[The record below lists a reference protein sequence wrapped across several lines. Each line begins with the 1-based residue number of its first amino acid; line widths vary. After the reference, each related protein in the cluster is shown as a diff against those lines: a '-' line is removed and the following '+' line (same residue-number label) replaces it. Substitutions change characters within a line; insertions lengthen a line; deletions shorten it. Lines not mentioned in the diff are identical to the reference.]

1 MGKIAGKLIDAE
13 TKEPLAAANIM
24 LEETRLGA
32 SSDLDGEYYILNIS
46 PGLYTVTA
54 SVVGYSTQRI
64 TGVWVRSG
72 RTTWLNL
79 ELEPSIMEMEA
90 VTVSWKQP
98 PVDIQET
105 SMRSTVRGE
114 AMEEL
119 PVETVER
126 ILEVQAGAT
135 TDASGEL
142 HLRGGRSGEIVY
154 YIDGQKVEDPIDGQ
168 SPLFINREAVEELS
182 VLSGTFNAE
191 YGDAMSGVVQIITKE
206 GGDKINI
213 NMEYLSPMVNSSP
226 YREDDWVRSESDA
239 VRDPATG
246 KSLYEK
252 NSVSDEPENIL
263 PAPGRMHLSLSG
275 PLEAIDNATFF
286 ASGVVRNE
294 NDYLPFG
301 FDQER
306 SLAGKIAWS
315 YGKGG
320 KLAVSGG
327 WGWQRYQN
335 YSHTWKYVPEHYHNH
350 FLEDGRL
357 DGRWTH
363 SPSRNFYFNLR
374 AGIHRQWHDVKVFE
388 EWEDYLTAGYQPKDF
403 TFAQYFYDENDWS
416 DTWRE
421 SKTTTLSLGGDATY
435 QWGNQHQFKGG
446 AEGRFLEIDMLDIR
460 EMDIG
465 LDSLPTGVIDT
476 YSEKPIELSAYI
488 QDKIELSYLIVNAGV
503 RWDYVDP
510 RTKGWSNPEDPESG
524 LVNAPVSQ
532 QVSPRLGLA
541 HPINDRMSLYFAYG
555 HFFQYPHYAS
565 LFMNSVDLEPDTLA
579 GRSFD
584 AVGNRMLKPQRTVA
598 YEVGLKG
605 NLTDDV
611 GFTATAYFKDI
622 TDLVGTKQVRVGA
635 KYNYALFRNIDYAS
649 VVGVEIGL
657 TRRMKDGWSIEGNY
671 TYSVAKGNSSEPLEG
686 FWNAYYEQPEARQEY
701 YLDFDRR
708 HSLNAMLVWRSGRN
722 GTGSGLIDLLK
733 SDVTLGVLASW
744 SSGLPYTPYTGAGEA
759 LAMTNSARMDPTATV
774 DIRFSKTLAK
784 EPAQFTLLVYMDNL
798 FDFTN
803 DLRVNSRTG
812 EPWESPV
819 VSNEIAFDQLH
830 DPSKVDQPRIVKVGV
845 KVDI

>member
-1 MGKIAGKLIDAE
+1 
-13 TKEPLAAANIM
+13 
-24 LEETRLGA
+24 
-32 SSDLDGEYYILNIS
+32 
-46 PGLYTVTA
+46 
-54 SVVGYSTQRI
+54 
-64 TGVWVRSG
+64 
-72 RTTWLNL
+72 
-79 ELEPSIMEMEA
+79 
-90 VTVSWKQP
+90 
-98 PVDIQET
+98 
-105 SMRSTVRGE
+105 
-114 AMEEL
+114 
-119 PVETVER
+119 
-126 ILEVQAGAT
+126 
-135 TDASGEL
+135 
-142 HLRGGRSGEIVY
+142 
-154 YIDGQKVEDPIDGQ
+154 
-168 SPLFINREAVEELS
+168 
-182 VLSGTFNAE
+182 
-191 YGDAMSGVVQIITKE
+191 
-206 GGDKINI
+206 
-213 NMEYLSPMVNSSP
+213 
-226 YREDDWVRSESDA
+226 
-239 VRDPATG
+239 
-246 KSLYEK
+246 
-252 NSVSDEPENIL
+252 
-263 PAPGRMHLSLSG
+263 
-275 PLEAIDNATFF
+275 
-286 ASGVVRNE
+286 
-294 NDYLPFG
+294 
-301 FDQER
+301 
-306 SLAGKIAWS
+306 
-315 YGKGG
+315 
-320 KLAVSGG
+320 
-327 WGWQRYQN
+327 
-335 YSHTWKYVPEHYHNH
+335 
-350 FLEDGRL
+350 
-357 DGRWTH
+357 
-363 SPSRNFYFNLR
+363 
-374 AGIHRQWHDVKVFE
+374 
-388 EWEDYLTAGYQPKDF
+388 
-403 TFAQYFYDENDWS
+403 
-416 DTWRE
+416 
-421 SKTTTLSLGGDATY
+421 
-435 QWGNQHQFKGG
+435 
-446 AEGRFLEIDMLDIR
+446 
-460 EMDIG
+460 
-465 LDSLPTGVIDT
+465 
-476 YSEKPIELSAYI
+476 
-488 QDKIELSYLIVNAGV
+488 
-503 RWDYVDP
+503 
-510 RTKGWSNPEDPESG
+510 
-524 LVNAPVSQ
+524 
-532 QVSPRLGLA
+532 
-541 HPINDRMSLYFAYG
+541 MSLYFAYG